1 ISFTVNPALLIASAA
16 TPNCVLHISLGS
28 CSTQPGCGKICV
40 NSFCAMLFII
50 PFLSNTIARE
60 LVVPW
65 SKARIYC
72 GILNKQLG
80 AENKSFTPI
89 VQENSCSVV
98 KINSVNKY
106 NNMRYNKLLKNQ
118 TQTTGKSY

>member
-1 ISFTVNPALLIASAA
+1 MPMAAIFSTVMPALEIASAA

-28 CSTQPGCGKICV
+28 CSTQPGCGNSWV

-50 PFLSNTIARE
+50 PFLSKTIARE

-65 SKARIYC
+65 SKASIYC
-72 GILNKQLG
+72 GIVNKQLG

-89 VQENSCSVV
+89 VQEELDILAIIFVQ
-98 KINSVNKY
+98 
-106 NNMRYNKLLKNQ
+106 MAMFF
-118 TQTTGKSY
+118 KSK